1 MSYLRAAEVSSPF
14 PPFAAFRE
22 HFGFVP
28 KIYLAQTL
36 LPRLIEAEA
45 ALVEAVLLTHR
56 ALSPIQKECILL
68 VVAAANGNVY
78 GVTGHYQMLRLMG
91 MAEQQLDRL
100 LAGHRQAG
108 LPAADA
114 GLLDFAL
121 KLASQGASISQADVA
136 TARAQGQSDES
147 ILEAILVTA
156 WANFLCTLST
166 GLGVAPDFEPREI
179 RHQPPD
185 WCAESESSEAGF
197 GPYLGIVDNAPGSDW
212 AALQEEFGFVPS
224 LFRAQTPRLDVVEAE
239 VGVLEALLFTGD
251 LTRVRKERI
260 LLVVSAA
267 NCNTYGVA
275 VHGQILTTLGTQP
288 DETDQIALDHQRA
301 RLPEEDKALLEMVR
315 RLATEPHAFG
325 RSDIEG
331 LLERGFSQ
339 TQVLEAVAMASFTTF
354 LNTVQFGLG
363 VKPDF
368 TPRQIYRPAPQ
379 KKAHLSPP
387 ELRPTQREF
396 AADPDAEAIAKV
408 RRGDLDEF
416 EVLVLRHS
424 KRVYRTL
431 VGILGNADEARDA
444 MQETFLKAFQHLD
457 SFEGRARFSTWL
469 VSIASNTGLQL
480 LRGRR
485 ILDSLDDDEH
495 EPDGFR
501 PRQIRAW
508 TEDPEQFYSRAETR
522 SLVEGAVL
530 KLPAKYRVVVMLRD
544 MEQLSA
550 EETAAA
556 LGLGIPAVKS
566 RLLRGRLMLREA
578 LAPHFDRSAKGVAP

>member
-1 MSYLRAAEVSSPF
+1 MSYLREAEVSSSF
-14 PPFAAFRE
+14 PPFEAFRE

-45 ALVEAVLLTHR
+45 ALVEAVLFQQR

-68 VVAAANGNVY
+68 VVAAAHDNVY
-78 GVTGHYQMLRLMG
+78 GVTRHYQRLRLIG
-91 MAEQQLDRL
+91 MAEQQIDRI
-100 LAGHRQAG
+100 LAGHRQAR
-108 LPAADA
+108 LPTADA

-121 KLASQGASISQADVA
+121 KLARHGAPISQADVA
-136 TARAQGQSDES
+136 TARAQGLSDES

-156 WANFLCTLST
+156 WANFLCSLST

-185 WCAESESSEAGF
+185 FSAESESTEASI
-197 GPYLGIVDNAPGSDW
+197 GPYLTTVENGPGGY
-212 AALQEEFGFVPS
+212 AAVLQEQFGFVPN
-224 LFRAQTPRLDVVEAE
+224 LFRAQTRRLDVVGAE
-239 VGVLEALLFTGD
+239 IGVLETLLFTGD
-251 LTRVRKERI
+251 LTRVQKERI

-267 NCNTYGVA
+267 NRNTYGVA
-275 VHGQILTTLGTQP
+275 VHSQILTTLGTPP

-325 RSDIEG
+325 RSDIER
-331 LLERGFSQ
+331 LQECGFSQ
-339 TQVLEAVAMASFTTF
+339 RHVLEAVVMASFTIF

-363 VKPDF
+363 AKPDF
-368 TPRQIYRPAPQ
+368 TPRRMFGPAPP
-379 KKAHLSPP
+379 KKAHLSSP
-387 ELRPTQREF
+387 EPRPTPREF
-396 AADPDAEAIAKV
+396 AVDPDAEAIAKV
-408 RRGDLDEF
+408 RGGDLDAF
-416 EVLVLRHS
+416 EVLILRHS

-444 MQETFLKAFQHLD
+444 VQETFLKAFQHLG

-469 VSIASNTGLQL
+469 VSIASNTGLQF
-480 LRGRR
+480 LRERR
-485 ILDSLDDDEH
+485 PLDSLDDDEF

-508 TEDPEQFYSRAETR
+508 TEDPEQFYSRTETR

-556 LGLGIPAVKS
+556 LGLGIPAIKS

-578 LAPHFDRSAKGVAP
+578 LAPHFARSAKEVAP